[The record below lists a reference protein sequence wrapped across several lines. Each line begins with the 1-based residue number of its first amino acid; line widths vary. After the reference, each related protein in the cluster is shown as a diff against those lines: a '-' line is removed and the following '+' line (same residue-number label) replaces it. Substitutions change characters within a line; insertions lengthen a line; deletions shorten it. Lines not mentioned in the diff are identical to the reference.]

1 MTPKNDQ
8 DDFDLLNHIGAV
20 WEHYIFTGHR
30 NALANYLELG
40 GVIDDDV
47 HAAIIKRLL
56 A

>member
-1 MTPKNDQ
+1 MTKKTDQ
-8 DDFDLLNHIGAV
+8 DDFDLLNHIGDV
-20 WEHYIFTGHR
+20 WEHYILTGYP